1 MTEKTIEQQIDEK
14 TEELRFLMAA
24 KQKQD
29 SGVAETLKGGYF
41 RTPNGKTFYI
51 KSIKPTSSG
60 VHICEGVCFSDFG
73 NKRFS
78 VSTGFT
84 IDSYEVEKLEKMSK
98 EWFKKLLNEC
108 FAKYLEKTDKELEG

>member
-29 SGVAETLKGGYF
+29 SGVAKTLKGGYF

-51 KSIKPTSSG
+51 KSIKPTISG
-60 VHICEGVCFSDFG
+60 VNYCEGVCFSDFSD
-73 NKRFS
+73 KRFT
-78 VSTGFT
+78 VSMGFV
-84 IDSYEVEKLEKMSK
+84 IDSNEVEKLEKMSK
-98 EWFKKLLNEC
+98 EWFKKLLNDY
-108 FAKYLEKTDKELEG
+108 FAKYIEKTDKELEG